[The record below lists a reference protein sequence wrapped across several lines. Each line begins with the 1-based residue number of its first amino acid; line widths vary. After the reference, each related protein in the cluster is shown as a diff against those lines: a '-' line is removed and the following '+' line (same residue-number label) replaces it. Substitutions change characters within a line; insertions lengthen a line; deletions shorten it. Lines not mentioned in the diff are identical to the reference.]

1 MSEDARNSGFKYLV
15 KEMNKMQV
23 SNDEKGKAPKKEI
36 QDGGKEA
43 KKKVEKKVSAPA
55 KATDN
60 IKDLVKG
67 FFQQANKPKEDKK
80 PVDLFVGRPRKRP
93 TKKAVAAPVEAPK
106 PRAKPRPSRAKKKT
120 SRRRA

>member
-1 MSEDARNSGFKYLV
+1 MAEEARNSGFKYLV
-15 KEMNKMQV
+15 KEMNKVQV
-23 SNDEKGKAPKKEI
+23 SNDEKTKAPKKEV
-36 QDGGKEA
+36 QDGGKED
-43 KKKVEKKVSAPA
+43 KKKVAKKSATPA

-67 FFQQANKPKEDKK
+67 FFQQAYKPKEDKK

-106 PRAKPRPSRAKKKT
+106 PRARPSRAKKKT